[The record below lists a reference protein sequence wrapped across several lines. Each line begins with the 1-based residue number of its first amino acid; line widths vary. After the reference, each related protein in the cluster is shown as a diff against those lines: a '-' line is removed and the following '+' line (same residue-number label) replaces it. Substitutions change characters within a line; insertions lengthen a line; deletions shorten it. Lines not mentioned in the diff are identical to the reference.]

1 MKRHWRALA
10 ESLSLHVVLVASMV
24 TLAGAL
30 TPPLKTIRLDFTLH
44 QTTASAP
51 AAANQLPARPE
62 SSSGHLEAP
71 PPAPAT
77 PQQEALT
84 TDSVPPQK
92 LRPTATKIKDSTASI
107 KPKPEQAATATN
119 PENATTAPVAP
130 APVAPAPS
138 SSISASTGAPQTS
151 GASALTAEEAY
162 RQTNFAAIRDSILAN
177 LQYPNL
183 ARRRGWS
190 GQVEVAFTIT
200 PDGHVTDLKIKTSS
214 GFPHLDDQAM
224 TAIERSTPFSP
235 PPYTAANLVMPI
247 TFRLK

>member
-10 ESLSLHVVLVASMV
+10 ESLSLHVVLAASMV

-30 TPPLKTIRLDFTLH
+30 TPPLKTIRLDFTLQ
-44 QTTASAP
+44 QTTAP

-62 SSSGHLEAP
+62 SSSGPQEAP
-71 PPAPAT
+71 PPAPPA
-77 PQQEALT
+77 PQPEALPT
-84 TDSVPPQK
+84 EPVPPQK
-92 LRPTATKIKDSTASI
+92 LRATATKIKDSTASI
-107 KPKPEQAATATN
+107 KPKPEQPATAAN
-119 PENATTAPVAP
+119 PENATTAPVAD

-138 SSISASTGAPQTS
+138 STISASTGTPQAS
-151 GASALTAEEAY
+151 RASAITAEETY

-177 LQYPNL
+177 LHYPNL

-200 PDGHVTDLKIKTSS
+200 AAGHVTDLKIKTSS
-214 GFPHLDDQAM
+214 GFSHLDDQAM